1 MAEGSLI
8 AMVDIFINIKKNKT
22 DMAKQLTF
30 GDMLSMQMEILGDWI
45 PSYSSSIHGKTQ
57 REVLQ
62 AQLENIQGQLAALD
76 TLGDEAD
83 KGYEDFMLKVELFR
97 KPSKKNDK
105 E

>member
-1 MAEGSLI
+1 
-8 AMVDIFINIKKNKT
+8 
-22 DMAKQLTF
+22 MAKNLTF

-45 PSYSSSIHGKTQ
+45 PSYCSSIHGKTQ

-62 AQLENIQGQLAALD
+62 AQLENLQGQLAALD

-83 KGYEDFMLKVELFR
+83 KGYEDFMLKVELFC
-97 KPSKKNDK
+97 KPSKKNGK

>member
-1 MAEGSLI
+1 
-8 AMVDIFINIKKNKT
+8 
-22 DMAKQLTF
+22 MAKQLTF

-45 PSYSSSIHGKTQ
+45 PSYCSSIHGKTQ

-62 AQLENIQGQLAALD
+62 AQLENLQGQLAALD

-97 KPSKKNDK
+97 KPSKKNGK